1 MLVISFDSDKEAEMT
16 SSVVKKAAALVAFG
30 LVILAGTSLLSLK
43 RARATEKPQGPI
55 GALPLAR
62 AQGGGSNSVAWHHQ
76 RIGISATGGQ
86 LRVILADLSPNTD
99 YIVGVRSVDQPETGL
114 IAGEIRFGG
123 SGSESIRPIS
133 QIVDWPREL
142 IDVQPGVIR
151 ASGLSQAAGSV
162 LIYVT
167 VAAGTEVSI
176 DTPDRTIARA
186 TPGNGLLI
194 HNGIAIAQEVA
205 GIRTLV
211 SRLARPNP
219 SPNAVQV
226 VRIQGNQYVATP
238 KGLAT
243 NLISLK
249 KPSCP
254 AGITVAELEAVTLR
268 VTIDETG
275 TIKQVTPISG
285 TQVFV
290 EAATQA
296 VREWRFTPFFAENKA
311 VPIVASIVFFFGP
324 NGTVSSPVFDEM
336 GK

>member
-1 MLVISFDSDKEAEMT
+1 MT
-16 SSVVKKAAALVAFG
+16 SSVGKKAAVLVIFG

-43 RARATEKPQGPI
+43 RAGAIAKTQEQA
-55 GALPLAR
+55 GALRSAR
-62 AQGGGSNSVAWHHQ
+62 AQGAGSNSVAWHHQ
-76 RIGISATGGQ
+76 RIGISITGGQ
-86 LRVILADLSPNTD
+86 LRVILADLSSNTD
-99 YIVGVRSVDQPETGL
+99 YIVGVRSVDAQETGL

-123 SGSESIRPIS
+123 SGSKSIRPIS

-151 ASGLSQAAGSV
+151 ASGLSKAAGSV

-186 TPGNGLLI
+186 TLGNGLLI
-194 HNGIAIAQEVA
+194 HNGIAIAEEVA

-211 SRLARPNP
+211 SRLARPSP
-219 SPNAVQV
+219 SPNAAQV

-238 KGLAT
+238 KGLAK
-243 NLISLK
+243 NLISLR

-254 AGITVAELEAVTLR
+254 TGITVAELEVVTLK

-275 TIKQVTPISG
+275 TIKHVTSIRG

-290 EAATQA
+290 EAAMQA
-296 VREWRFTPFFAENKA
+296 VKEWRFTPFSAENKA